1 MRADTYAFA
10 CIAVVAACV
19 AVVAGM
25 FVMRGICGI
34 SPLVMALLL
43 CAAGIIGFVKNL
55 PKDKRDNKKAKKAK
69 KSKKAKKQAIEEPV
83 EQ

>member
-25 FVMRGICGI
+25 FVMKGLCGI
-34 SPLVMALLL
+34 SPLVLALLL
-43 CAAGIIGFVKNL
+43 CAAGIFGFVRNL
-55 PKDKRDNKKAKKAK
+55 PKDKRENKKVKKAK
-69 KSKKAKKQAIEEPV
+69 KSKKQKQQEPV

>member
-25 FVMRGICGI
+25 FVMKGLCGI
-34 SPLVMALLL
+34 SPLVMALLI
-43 CAAGIIGFVKNL
+43 CAAGIFGFVKNL

-69 KSKKAKKQAIEEPV
+69 KSKKAKSKEIEEIT
-83 EQ
+83 E